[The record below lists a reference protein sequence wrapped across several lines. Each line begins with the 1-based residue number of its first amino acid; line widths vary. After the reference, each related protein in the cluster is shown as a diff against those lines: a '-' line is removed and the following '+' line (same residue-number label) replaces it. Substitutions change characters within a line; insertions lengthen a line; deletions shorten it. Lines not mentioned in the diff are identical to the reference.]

1 MKEEKEE
8 NENLYKNKKIFN
20 EKQIDSKCLTYL
32 SKKKKQILGLYATN
46 WTDHPK
52 SIQTDPFYK

>member
-8 NENLYKNKKIFN
+8 NENLYKNKKILN

-32 SKKKKQILGLYATN
+32 SKKKKTN
-46 WTDHPK
+46 
-52 SIQTDPFYK
+52 FRVVCYELN